1 MSYTRD
7 RIRGEMVTG
16 HTAKAVTLTLT
27 VKHYDNGMIEVNRH
41 PINGAPRYDAAQG
54 WLGAAN
60 VILSHLDEFRH
71 QVETAGTDKERPKPE
86 PATVSKTDAKR
97 EL

>member
-16 HTAKAVTLTLT
+16 RTAKAVTLTIT
-27 VKHYDNGMIEVNRH
+27 VKRYDNGMIEVNGH
-41 PINGAPRYDAAQG
+41 PINRAPRYDAAQG

-60 VILSHLDEFRH
+60 IILGHLDEFRH
-71 QVETAGTDKERPKPE
+71 QLDTH
-86 PATVSKTDAKR
+86 ATSGS
-97 EL
+97 